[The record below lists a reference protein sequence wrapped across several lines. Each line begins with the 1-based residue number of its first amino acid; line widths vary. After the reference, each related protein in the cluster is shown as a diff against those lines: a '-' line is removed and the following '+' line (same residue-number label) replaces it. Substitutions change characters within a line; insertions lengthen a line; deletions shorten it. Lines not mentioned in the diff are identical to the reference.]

1 VRGLH
6 AAAPCA
12 DCTPPR
18 RARIARRG
26 AVRGLHAAAPCADCT
41 PRCRARIATNPLR
54 NIDSPPMAE
63 PSKQTTFPDL
73 PIDWN
78 AITEQATSLLCDYIR
93 INTTNPPGGEEAGA
107 IFLREALRR
116 EGIDSTFYDAG
127 GGRVSMSA
135 RIPAALDRGLEPIV
149 LLSHIDVVPVEPEHW
164 KIDPFSGAVVENV
177 IWGRGALDMKG
188 MGIMELLT
196 LVLAKRHGIALER
209 DLVLVAV
216 ADEEAGGIHGIHY
229 LAEHHPGV
237 LQAQYVFNEGAYG
250 FCEFMGRDAK
260 IVGICPSEKS
270 PCWLRLSA
278 KGLPGHASVPHA
290 QNALVKLVKALA
302 RLDAWEKRIE
312 LTPAVD
318 GMLRTLAQKGFV
330 PADLDPRDGA
340 TLAML
345 ASVDAHLSAVTHD
358 TVSIT
363 SVHSGQKINVIPAGA
378 EATVDCR
385 LLPTTDPQA
394 FVADVRRVIDD
405 SDVEVEVLYQHVSGM
420 SSMDTPV
427 MSVAAQ
433 VIAEKLGEDA
443 FLMPQLSPGFT
454 DSHAYR
460 AAGAQAYGF
469 TPALLTRDE
478 LATIHGHNERL
489 SIANLRLGTEVLF
502 EVVRRLGCR
511 G

>member
-1 VRGLH
+1 M
-6 AAAPCA
+6 
-12 DCTPPR
+12 T
-18 RARIARRG
+18 
-26 AVRGLHAAAPCADCT
+26 
-41 PRCRARIATNPLR
+41 
-54 NIDSPPMAE
+54 E
-63 PSKQTTFPDL
+63 PIMQSLVDL
-73 PIDWN
+73 TIDWN
-78 AITEQATSLLCDYIR
+78 EITEQATSLLCDYIR

-135 RIPAALDRGLEPIV
+135 RVPAAVNRGLKPIV

-164 KIDPFSGAVVENV
+164 KVDPFSGAIIENV

-188 MGIMELLT
+188 MGIMELLCIA
-196 LVLAKRHGIALER
+196 LARRHSIPLER
-209 DLVLVAV
+209 DLVFVAV
-216 ADEEAGGIHGIHY
+216 ADEEAGGLYGIHH
-229 LAEHHPGV
+229 LAEHHPEV
-237 LQAQYVFNEGAYG
+237 LQAEYVFNEGAYG
-250 FCEFMGRDAK
+250 FSEFMGREAR

-270 PCWLRLSA
+270 PCWLRVSA
-278 KGLPGHASVPHA
+278 KGLPGHASVPHDK
-290 QNALVKLVKALA
+290 NALVKLVKGLA

-330 PADLDPRDGA
+330 PADLDPRDSA
-340 TLAML
+340 TLSML
-345 ASVDAHLSAVTHD
+345 ASMDAHLGAVTHD

-363 SVHSGQKINVIPAGA
+363 SVHAGQKINVIPAAA

-385 LLPTTDPQA
+385 LLPTTDPRA
-394 FVADVRRVIDD
+394 FVAEVRRVIDD
-405 SDVEVEVLYQHVSGM
+405 PDVEVEVLYQHDSGM

-427 MSVAAQ
+427 MSIAAQ
-433 VIAEKLGEDA
+433 VVREKLGDDA

-469 TPALLTRDE
+469 TPALLTREE
-478 LATIHGHNERL
+478 LSTIHGHNERL

-502 EVVRRLGCR
+502 EVVRRLACR
-511 G
+511 A